1 MADGAVLAAV
11 IAAFVAGSLLKGVT
25 GLGLPPVVLPV
36 LTPLVGVE
44 HAVAV
49 LALPTV
55 VGNGWLAWTNRRAR
69 SENPW
74 LAILAAAA
82 AVGGVAGA
90 LILITVDEQILA
102 GALVLLVLTMIVIR
116 LRRPDWRLRR
126 AAAGIGAAPVGL
138 LGGTLQG
145 ATGLSAALVGAWTN
159 ALGLSRD
166 GFVLTT
172 SVVLQLASLSQA
184 VTLLGLGALAGDRLW
199 QAGLACALVIALLP
213 VGQRLGRRLNR
224 AWFERLVL
232 MVLLGSAGGLLV
244 AAAL

>member
-1 MADGAVLAAV
+1 MPDGAVLVAV
-11 IAAFVAGSLLKGVT
+11 VAAFVAGALLKGVT

-55 VGNGWLAWTNRRAR
+55 VGNGWLAWTNRQAR

-74 LAILAAAA
+74 LAILAVTA

-90 LILITVDEQILA
+90 VILITIDERILA
-102 GALVLLVLTMIVIR
+102 VALVLLVLTMIVVR
-116 LRRPDWRLRR
+116 VRRPAWRLHRTVAR
-126 AAAGIGAAPVGL
+126 FGSAPVGL
-138 LGGTLQG
+138 VSGTLQG
-145 ATGLSAALVGAWTN
+145 ATGLSAAVVATWTN

-184 VTLLGLGALAGDRLW
+184 MTLFGLGALTGDRLR
-199 QAGLACALVIALLP
+199 QAGLACALVVVLLP

-224 AWFERLVL
+224 AWFDRLVL
-232 MVLLGSAGGLLV
+232 TVLLGSVTGLLV
-244 AAAL
+244 GAL

>member
-1 MADGAVLAAV
+1 MPDGAVLVAV
-11 IAAFVAGSLLKGVT
+11 VAAFVAGALLKGVT

-49 LALPTV
+49 LALPTF
-55 VGNGWLAWTNRRAR
+55 VGNGWLAWTNRQAR

-74 LAILAAAA
+74 LAILAVTA

-90 LILITVDEQILA
+90 VILITIDERILA
-102 GALVLLVLTMIVIR
+102 VALVLLVLTMIVVR
-116 LRRPDWRLRR
+116 VRRPEWRLRR
-126 AAAGIGAAPVGL
+126 TMARLGSAPVGL
-138 LGGTLQG
+138 VSGTLQG
-145 ATGLSAALVGAWTN
+145 ATGLSAAVVGTWTN
-159 ALGLSRD
+159 ALGLSLD

-184 VTLLGLGALAGDRLW
+184 ITLFGLGALTGDRLW
-199 QAGLACALVIALLP
+199 QAGLACALVVVLLP

-224 AWFERLVL
+224 AWFDRLVL
-232 MVLLGSAGGLLV
+232 TVLLGSVSGLLV
-244 AAAL
+244 GAL